1 MQASNITNPVTF
13 ATSKT
18 RLTVFTNTVLLF
30 LDMSFV
36 SVKTERKLFV
46 YNMHLKQLN
55 LQQSMQLKCHYFGIS
70 GIKTKNK
77 FIKCL
82 TAWFHDQIRK
92 NLQILLNIS
101 RRSNV
106 TVFIE
111 NATKVSTTKSRL
123 PQFGNS
129 LQCESSG
136 KKRQA
141 KFAKSEMN

>member
-55 LQQSMQLKCHYFGIS
+55 LQQSMQLKCHYLGIS

-101 RRSNV
+101 RRSKQRHSFYRKRDEGFYNKESL
-106 TVFIE
+106 TAIW
-111 NATKVSTTKSRL
+111 
-123 PQFGNS
+123 QFAS
-129 LQCESSG
+129 V
-136 KKRQA
+136 
-141 KFAKSEMN
+141 